1 MDVYILVPVDSDNDM
16 QAKLVPIAEM
26 KTWAF
31 IEFVDGKAKSVV
43 FHEDRTQSGIDWVD
57 FVVLD
62 NKFENYI
69 DFMNDGMMC
78 LVKRNEETL
87 ADVVSAF
94 AFKELDEIGL

>member
-1 MDVYILVPVDSDNDM
+1 MSVYILVPVDSSNDM
-16 QAKLVPIAEM
+16 QAKIVSIAQM
-26 KTWAF
+26 KTWAI

-87 ADVVSAF
+87 EDVVSAF